1 MREVAHYTR
10 KEIAGSVP
18 LVQPQMKEP
27 QFYAELA
34 NHINQFEQRY
44 SEQAKQKY
52 ALQLDT
58 ARKQEI
64 NRIANE
70 NKGNPKAME
79 NAFRANC
86 DGLSETITNDDLKER
101 FNQAYLTETL
111 PYLNRAQVEKQQ
123 RLDEENAVATLNN
136 IKTTKDA
143 MLKSVPDL
151 WSNDPVV
158 LQSAGNTLKKGLADI
173 ASALQTRKG
182 DGSYLLS
189 AETVATGIRPYVDE
203 LGKHIA
209 LSHIEKSADKQQA
222 IQDLLNGTV
231 GINIDDG
238 NGSVFQ
244 FNIKDA
250 MTAEAYE
257 QTKTVIES
265 KVADAVGRQALD
277 LHNEDSEKALEYIKA
292 SIPKGYDNRDALIET
307 ATAEYMSRLNMSQRI
322 NHENKLLSNAQLAED
337 LTAALKTNSAD
348 SLELDERIL
357 NIEDAGTR
365 QAFRNYRAQE
375 GNVMTDPATFVM
387 LSKMAKESPNTFA
400 DTDLTHYIDHLSQ
413 VDMKALQGAQ
423 LDIYNKKKGGETTGK
438 YTEVVNTSDHV
449 NRYLKLIGIDNP
461 KDNPEEAYKA
471 KQRLEIA
478 INDYEMEKYGGKQK
492 ATTQDIDTIIMRMAG
507 NFKERDWVF
516 DNDVKL
522 AQMAGQPVEAR
533 AKVYQPFN
541 LIEGDDLASLNSYL
555 ANRGIVGDPTTNK
568 ELKKLYEGLFP
579 AVLAQDRETIDFL
592 ISKYKG
598 NK

>member
-10 KEIAGSVP
+10 KEIAGAVPSV
-18 LVQPQMKEP
+18 QQQMKEP
-27 QFYAELA
+27 QFYAELD

-64 NRIANE
+64 NRITNE
-70 NKGNPKAME
+70 NKGNPEVME
-79 NAFRANC
+79 KAFRANC

-101 FNQAYLTETL
+101 FNQAYLIETL
-111 PYLNRAQVEKQQ
+111 PYLNRAHVEKQQ
-123 RLDEENAVATLNN
+123 RLDEENAVATLDN
-136 IKTTKDA
+136 IKTTKDT
-143 MLKSVPDL
+143 MLKAVPDL
-151 WSNDPVV
+151 WSNDPIV

-173 ASALQTRKG
+173 ASAVQTRKG

-203 LGKHIA
+203 LGKYIA

-250 MTAEAYE
+250 MTPEAYE
-257 QTKTVIES
+257 KTKTVIEA

-292 SIPKGYDNRDALIET
+292 SIPKGYDNRAALIET

-357 NIEDAGTR
+357 NIEDTGTR

-375 GNVMTDPATFVM
+375 GNVMTNPATFVM

-400 DTDLTHYIDHLSQ
+400 DTDLTHYIDRLSQ

-423 LDIYNKKKGGETTGK
+423 LDIHNKKKGGESTGK

-478 INDYEMEKYGGKQK
+478 INDYEREKYGGKQK
-492 ATTQDIDTIIMRMAG
+492 ATTQDIDSVIMRMAG

>member
-1 MREVAHYTR
+1 MREVAHYNR
-10 KEIAGSVP
+10 KEITGHVP
-18 LVQPQMKEP
+18 VVQPQMKEP
-27 QFYAELA
+27 QFFAEMA
-34 NHINQFEQRY
+34 NHIEQFEQRY
-44 SEQAKQKY
+44 TEQAKQKY

-58 ARKQEI
+58 TRKQEI
-64 NRIANE
+64 NRIADE
-70 NKGNPKAME
+70 NKGNPEAME
-79 NAFRANC
+79 NAFKANC
-86 DGLSETITNDDLKER
+86 DGLSDTIVNDELKER

-111 PYLNRAQVEKQQ
+111 PYLNKARVEKQH
-123 RLDEENAVATLNN
+123 RLDEENAVATLDN
-136 IKTTKDA
+136 IKSTKDE
-143 MLKSVPDL
+143 MLKAVPDL

-158 LQSAGNTLKKGLADI
+158 LQSAGNSLKKGLADI

-189 AETVATGIRPYVDE
+189 TETVAAGIRPYVDE

-209 LSHIEKSADKQQA
+209 LSHIQNSPDKQQA
-222 IQDLLNGTV
+222 IQDLLNGTIGV
-231 GINIDDG
+231 NVDDG
-238 NGSVFQ
+238 NGSVFN

-250 MTAEAYE
+250 MTPEAYE
-257 QTKTVIES
+257 KTKEVIET
-265 KVADAVGRQALD
+265 KIADVMGRQALD
-277 LHNEDSEKALEYIKA
+277 LHNEDSEQAINFIKA
-292 SIPKGYDNRDALIET
+292 SIPKDYDNRDELIES
-307 ATAEYMSRLNMSQRI
+307 ATAQYMARLGMSQRV
-322 NHENKLLSNAQLAED
+322 NHENKLLSNAQLAQD
-337 LTAALKTNSAD
+337 LTTAIQNNSAD
-348 SLELDERIL
+348 SLDLDERIL

-365 QAFRNYRAQE
+365 QAFKNYRAQD
-375 GNVMTDPATFVM
+375 GNVLTDPATFVM

-400 DTDLTHYIDHLSQ
+400 DTDLTHYIDRLSQ
-413 VDMKALQGAQ
+413 SDMKALQAAQ
-423 LDIYNKKKGGETTGK
+423 LDIHNKKKGGESSGK
-438 YTEVVNTSDHV
+438 YTEVVNTTDHV

-461 KDNPEEAYKA
+461 KDNPEEAYRA

-492 ATTQDIDTIIMRMAG
+492 ATTQDIDTVIMRMAG